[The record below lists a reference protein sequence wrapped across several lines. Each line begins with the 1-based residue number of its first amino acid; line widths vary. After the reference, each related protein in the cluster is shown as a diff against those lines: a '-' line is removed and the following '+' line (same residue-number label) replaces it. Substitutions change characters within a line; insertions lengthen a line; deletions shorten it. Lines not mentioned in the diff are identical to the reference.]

1 MRQLW
6 RLVDQSG
13 TPAHCFLRER
23 DGRWLVFV
31 RTGEA
36 ITLYNRCSSDET
48 AVQRAN
54 QIRQLF
60 RHSGWREPEH

>member
-6 RLVDQSG
+6 RLVDHSG

-31 RTGEA
+31 RTGGA

>member
-1 MRQLW
+1 MHQLW
-6 RLVDQSG
+6 RLVDESG

-54 QIRQLF
+54 QIRELF
-60 RHSGWREPEH
+60 RRRGWQQSGS

>member
-1 MRQLW
+1 M
-6 RLVDQSG
+6 
-13 TPAHCFLRER
+13 
-23 DGRWLVFV
+23 FV

-60 RHSGWREPEH
+60 RRSGWRDHFTNLAPATVSP